1 MNRATGPKTRAG
13 LTTAAQRPRH
23 GTAAESW
30 LVASGRPR
38 VQACALALAGLVQ
51 VAFAQPALPEL
62 RAEEPRAFGWRLG
75 DIVERRIE
83 LRLPAG
89 WRLLPDSLPLARL
102 DGRAVELQQVRRED
116 SADGVVLRLRWQVMR
131 SPAEPQVLEI
141 APLTLRVQGPTRVE
155 ALRVEAWP
163 LMVSPL
169 LPAEAPTRRGLGPWR
184 PDRLPAT
191 EQDRLRPWRVGA
203 EAAFSL
209 GALLALAYAHWG
221 AFWRRDR
228 GRPLADAW
236 RVVQRTLAA
245 TSNATDHAAAE
256 PPAVALAD
264 ALRTLHHALN
274 QYAGRVLQPAGIA
287 AFCTD
292 HPTFVPLA
300 DALQRLFALS
310 NRVFYEGAD
319 APPGSAAE
327 LRTLA
332 RRLRDAERDAAART
346 ATVRPDAAAPAAGDK

>member
-1 MNRATGPKTRAG
+1 MNRAAGPKARAR
-13 LTTAAQRPRH
+13 LTATVQKLRH
-23 GTAAESW
+23 CSAGTW
-30 LVASGRPR
+30 LVALGRPH
-38 VQACALALAGLVQ
+38 VLACALVLAGLVQ
-51 VAFAQPALPEL
+51 LAFAESALPEL
-62 RAEEPRAFGWRLG
+62 RAEEPRAFGWQLG
-75 DIVERRIE
+75 DTVERRIE
-83 LRLPAG
+83 LRIPAG
-89 WRLLPDSLPLARL
+89 WQLVPDSLPLPRL
-102 DGRAVELQQVRRED
+102 DGRAVELQQVLRED

-169 LPAEAPTRRGLGPWR
+169 LPSEAPARRGLGPLR
-184 PDRLPAT
+184 PDRLPAA

-203 EAAFSL
+203 EAAFSV

-236 RVVQRTLAA
+236 RVVRRTLAVP
-245 TSNATDHAAAE
+245 SNAKGHTPTE

-310 NRVFYEGAD
+310 DRVFYEGAD

-327 LRTLA
+327 LHTLA

-346 ATVRPDAAAPAAGDK
+346 ATARPDAAAPAAGDK